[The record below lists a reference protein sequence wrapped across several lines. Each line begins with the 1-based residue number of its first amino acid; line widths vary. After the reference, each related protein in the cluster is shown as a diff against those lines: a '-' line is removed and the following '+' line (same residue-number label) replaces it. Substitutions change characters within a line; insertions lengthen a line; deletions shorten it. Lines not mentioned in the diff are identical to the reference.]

1 MHPGKGN
8 QDQQLK
14 GGRHRHHR
22 QHHLRAQAR
31 GTTRIE
37 WPSPRTFNASAMA
50 AMGQPLLGD
59 GVLRAWRA
67 RVEKGRPLATTANNK
82 AVMRAGT
89 HDSTSSARAA
99 HLPAHC
105 QYRPPRM
112 PG

>member
-1 MHPGKGN
+1 MYTPG
-8 QDQQLK
+8 L
-14 GGRHRHHR
+14 
-22 QHHLRAQAR
+22 AR
-31 GTTRIE
+31 
-37 WPSPRTFNASAMA
+37 RTFNASAMA

-67 RVEKGRPLATTANNK
+67 SVENGRPLATTASNR

-105 QYRPPRM
+105 Q
-112 PG
+112 